1 MAETE
6 VTPEE
11 QRERAAKLVEWL
23 KEAGEVG
30 EVDAVM
36 LIDGL
41 ASLGWVLADG
51 PEIASAAYRQL
62 IEESATGM

>member
-1 MAETE
+1 MAET
-6 VTPEE
+6 TPDE
-11 QRERAAKLVEWL
+11 QRERAAALVEWL
-23 KEAGEVG
+23 KGSGEVG

-51 PEIASAAYRQL
+51 PGVASAAYQAM
-62 IEESATGM
+62 IEEAATGM

>member
-1 MAETE
+1 MAEET
-6 VTPEE
+6 TPEE
-11 QRERAAKLVEWL
+11 QRVRAAELVQWL
-23 KEAGEVG
+23 KESGEVG

-51 PEIASAAYRQL
+51 PGIATAAYQQM
-62 IEESATGM
+62 IEEAAAGM